1 MEKHIIVGFD
11 VHDATIL
18 QKLAVDRAEPEVR
31 TFNNTETG
39 RRSMIASLKN
49 RSREQG
55 GARVIFA
62 YEASHQ
68 GFGLYDELTDAGFGG
83 YVLAPTK
90 IARSVKHQ
98 RRKTDERDA
107 DRILEII
114 RGHVLAGNRIPSVW
128 IPDLQTRND
137 RELVRMRL
145 AVGDKITAT
154 KAQVQS
160 LLKRNKL
167 RKASATGK
175 NWTKKH
181 RAWLGMLPDTTPDVP
196 VGATLALKS
205 LLRQLKMLEQE
216 VVLLDKNIEVLSR
229 DPRYATPVQELMK
242 MKGVGMWTAM
252 VFLTEMGDLSRF
264 HNRQQVAA
272 YLGLVPSSQESGER
286 DDRKGHITHQGPAR
300 VRKALCQAS
309 WAIARH
315 DLDERSVYR
324 RIVGK
329 NPKHKKIA
337 VVALMRRL
345 GIKMWHRG
353 LEAQLCADCFQKQV
367 HPVVA

>member
-11 VHDATIL
+11 VHDETIL
-18 QKLAVDRAEPEVR
+18 RKLAVDRGEPEVR

-39 RRSMIASLKN
+39 RRNLIADLQK
-49 RSREQG
+49 RSRAQG
-55 GARVIFA
+55 GAQVIFA
-62 YEASHQ
+62 YEASQQ
-68 GFGLYDELTDAGFGG
+68 GFGLYDELTNAGFGG

-90 IARSVKHQ
+90 IARSAKHR

-107 DRILEII
+107 DRILEIL
-114 RGHVLAGNRIPSVW
+114 RGHVLAGNSIPSVW
-128 IPDLQTRND
+128 IPDPQTRND

-145 AVGDKITAT
+145 AVRDKITAT
-154 KAQVQS
+154 KAQILS

-167 RKASATGK
+167 RKPTATGK

-181 RAWLGMLPDTTPDVP
+181 REWLGQLPDATPDVS
-196 VGATLALKS
+196 VGAALALKS
-205 LLRQLKMLEQE
+205 LLRQLTMLERE
-216 VVLLDKNIEVLSR
+216 VVLLDQDIEVLSR
-229 DPRYATPVQELMK
+229 TARYAEPVRELMK
-242 MKGVGMWTAM
+242 LKGVGLLTAM

-264 HNRQQVAA
+264 RNRQHVAA
-272 YLGLVPSSQESGER
+272 YLGLIPSSQESGEQ

-300 VRKALCQAS
+300 VRKVLCQSS
-309 WAIARH
+309 WAIARY
-315 DLDERSVYR
+315 DVDERSVYR

-353 LEAQLCADCFQKQV
+353 LEAQLKAGSFQNQAQAA
-367 HPVVA
+367 VA